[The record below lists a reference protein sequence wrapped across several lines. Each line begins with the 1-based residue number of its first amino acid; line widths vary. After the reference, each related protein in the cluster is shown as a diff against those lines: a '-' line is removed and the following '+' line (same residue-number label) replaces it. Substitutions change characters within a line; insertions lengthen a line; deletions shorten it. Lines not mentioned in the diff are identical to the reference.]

1 MPAAPLFAPFSLP
14 GRALGVLFTFM
25 LWWRLFCSS
34 SSLLSASTHAMKG
47 LTETENRASVA
58 VVHSCTWRDASRWAP
73 KSKKTT
79 RLTQI
84 FTDKCSVGLR
94 WSIHYRIAWPKQLR
108 KQDIILAFLIKNKT
122 FHSQLRIW
130 ILLTDCYAFLSRSRM
145 RTWYDHAISPAWINL
160 VIEWIG

>member
-1 MPAAPLFAPFSLP
+1 MRPLVS
-14 GRALGVLFTFM
+14 LGVLWVCYLHLCCDDVCF
-25 LWWRLFCSS
+25 
-34 SSLLSASTHAMKG
+34 
-47 LTETENRASVA
+47 
-58 VVHSCTWRDASRWAP
+58 VHLPHFFPPPRMRWRDWRKPRTALQWPWSTPVLDEMPVAERL
-73 KSKKTT
+73 KGKKTT

-94 WSIHYRIAWPKQLR
+94 WSIHYRITWPKQPR
-108 KQDIILAFLIKNKT
+108 KQDIILAFLLKNKT

-130 ILLTDCYAFLSRSRM
+130 ILLTDCYAFLSRSLM